1 VQGSLGPEGRDLM
14 EILCLGL
21 ECFEVF
27 HSACYLTVG
36 LYVFSHLLEEETSL
50 MMAKQGT
57 DL

>member
-1 VQGSLGPEGRDLM
+1 M

-36 LYVFSHLLEEETSL
+36 LYVLSHLLQEETSL